1 MATQA
6 QPSSVAA
13 PTAEAGRSGSFY
25 VDRTLRYAFLV
36 LIGLIMMLPFI
47 LSFLGTFKTQQEI
60 TAFPPSIFPSQ
71 WLLDSWGRAWNVNIA
86 TRNGVWPA
94 WLLPLLPSGLE
105 AKIFPRWLFNS
116 LWLAVFKD
124 VLQVFCSA
132 LGGYAFARMT
142 FPGKNIL
149 FSFMLATMAIPGW
162 ITLIPGFVFYARLG
176 WVDTYWPLIIPQL
189 APAFGILVMTQFM
202 KSLPRELEEAAF
214 IDGASRFKT
223 FWSVALPL
231 ARPALITLAILQFQG
246 VWNDFLGPL
255 LYLRSPEKM
264 TLTVGLAFFRS
275 QYSTDWGA
283 ILVGSMFNAIP
294 ILIIFF
300 IFNKYYISGAS
311 YSGLAGQ

>member
-1 MATQA
+1 MATQVQ
-6 QPSSVAA
+6 QPPLAVSQQEKGPPA
-13 PTAEAGRSGSFY
+13 TY
-25 VDRTLRYAFLV
+25 YIDRTVRYAV
-36 LIGLIMMLPFI
+36 LILIGILFMLPFI

-71 WLLDSWGRAWNVNIA
+71 WLGDSWARAWSVNIA
-86 TRNGVWPA
+86 TRGGVWPD
-94 WLLPLLPSGLE
+94 WLLPLLPASLE
-105 AKIFPRWLFNS
+105 GKIFPRWLFNS
-116 LWLAVFKD
+116 LWLALVKD

-132 LGGYAFARMT
+132 LAGYAFARMS
-142 FPGKNIL
+142 FPGKNML
-149 FSFMLATMAIPGW
+149 FAFMLATMAIPGW
-162 ITLIPGFVFYARLG
+162 ITLIPGFVFYANLG
-176 WVDTYWPLIIPQL
+176 WVDTYWPLIIPQI
-189 APAFGILVMTQFM
+189 APAFGIFLMAQFM
-202 KSLPRELEEAAF
+202 KSIPRELEEAAY

-223 FWSVALPL
+223 FWSIALPL

-255 LYLRSPEKM
+255 LYLRSPENM

>member
-6 QPSSVAA
+6 QQQSVAV
-13 PTAEAGRSGSFY
+13 TRSAEGRPAMFY
-25 VDRTLRYAFLV
+25 VDRIIRYTILTLVGIIF
-36 LIGLIMMLPFI
+36 MLPFI
-47 LSFLGTFKTQQEI
+47 LSFLGTFKTPQEI
-60 TAFPPSIFPSQ
+60 TAFPPSILPAQ
-71 WLLDSWGRAWNVNIA
+71 WLGDSWARAWNVNIA
-86 TRNGVWPA
+86 TRNGVWPT
-94 WLLPLLPSGLE
+94 WILPLLPSGLE
-105 AKIFPRWLFNS
+105 TKIFPRWLFNS
-116 LWLAVFKD
+116 LWLAVAKD
-124 VLQVFCSA
+124 VIQVFCSA
-132 LGGYAFARMT
+132 LGGYAFARMN
-142 FPGKNIL
+142 FPGKNFL
-149 FSFMLATMAIPGW
+149 FAFMLATMAIPAW
-162 ITLIPGFVFYARLG
+162 ITLIPGFVFYARLR
-176 WVDTYWPLIIPQL
+176 WVDTYWPLIIPQI
-189 APAFGILVMTQFM
+189 APAFGIFLMAQFM
-202 KSLPRELEEAAF
+202 KSLPKELEEAAY

-275 QYSTDWGA
+275 QYATDWGA